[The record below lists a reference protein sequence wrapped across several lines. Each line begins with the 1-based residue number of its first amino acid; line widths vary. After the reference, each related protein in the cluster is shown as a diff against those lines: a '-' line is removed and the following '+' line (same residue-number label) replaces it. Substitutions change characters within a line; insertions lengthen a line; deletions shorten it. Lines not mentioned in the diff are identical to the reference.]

1 MTPITLI
8 TADLHL
14 SENPRDEYRFK
25 FLDKL
30 PKLLARYSVERL
42 LILGDL
48 TEEKDRHSGWLA
60 NRIADQLQTI
70 ARQCRI
76 VILRGNHDYLDAD
89 YPFFAWL
96 RHIEQIEWINES
108 LADATVKPKELFLP
122 HTRNYEKDWPSPE
135 WMEPARIIFAH
146 NTFTG
151 AIGGSGRRLEGIP
164 LDVFKPGQIVISGD
178 VHVPQKLGPVT
189 YVGAPYTIDFGDDY
203 QPRVLILQGSKLT
216 SVRLKGPQK
225 RLIET
230 TWPIGDLWG
239 DELNLGDLVKLRIV
253 LELAQLA
260 DWSNIVK
267 QAEKWADDKGV
278 SLRSVVA
285 IRPDGARPVRS
296 ATTAPAQSDTEL
308 LEAYAR
314 RYGIADD
321 IKRTGLKLLEQSE

>member
-96 RHIEQIEWINES
+96 RHIDQITWINS
-108 LADATVKPKELFLP
+108 PTAFGGELFLP
-122 HTRNYEKDWPSPE
+122 HTRNYQKDWDGLTLNRMPT
-135 WMEPARIIFAH
+135 IFAH

-151 AIGGSGRRLEGIP
+151 AVSGSGRRLEGIP
-164 LDVFKPGQIVISGD
+164 LDVFGPRNNVISGD
-178 VHVPQKLGPVT
+178 VHVPQNLGQVT

-203 QPRVLILQGSKLT
+203 QPRVLIFSETGKYT
-216 SVRLKGPQK
+216 SLRLKGPQK

-239 DELNLGDLVKLRIV
+239 DELNLGDLLKLRIV

-278 SLRSVVA
+278 SLRSIVA